1 MGLDCHPVDDDGS
14 EGSTPSELG
23 SSREDDDEE
32 DKDGEDGE
40 ITPPPHSLSREPLP
54 LLG

>member
-1 MGLDCHPVDDDGS
+1 MGLDCRPVDVDGWG
-14 EGSTPSELG
+14 GSTPSELG

-32 DKDGEDGE
+32 DKDGEEGE
-40 ITPPPHSLSREPLP
+40 ITPPPHSLPREPLP